1 MINMIKRRLEK
12 EREKIMEEKLVQTSE
27 MIEYAARSHAEK
39 FIICTEME
47 IFYNW
52 VRKIQVRNFIP

>member
-1 MINMIKRRLEK
+1 
-12 EREKIMEEKLVQTSE
+12 MEEKLVQTSE